1 MGAAM
6 ILARRDG
13 VGPDLKSIID
23 RWADYVSHGQFRL
36 DDGTLARN
44 RPFHNSLW
52 GDDMYMSV
60 PLLAQMGKL
69 TDDKSYYDDAAKQV
83 LQMSAH
89 LFVPEKGLYAHA
101 WHAGNAANH
110 PRYYWGRANGWC
122 MVAMVEL
129 LDVLPEDHPARANI
143 IKQLQLHAR
152 GIAEVQS
159 GSGLWHQLLDR
170 EDSYLESSCTAMFTY
185 AIAKGVNRG
194 WLNPTSY
201 ASVAVAGWDGLS
213 TRVSSDGKIEGTC
226 IGTNYAD
233 DAVYYYNRPAIDDI
247 HGYGPTLLA
256 GSEMIRLMQNQSI
269 RGTVGPS
276 SPIMFTEEK

>member
-1 MGAAM
+1 
-6 ILARRDG
+6 
-13 VGPDLKSIID
+13 
-23 RWADYVSHGQFRL
+23 
-36 DDGTLARN
+36 
-44 RPFHNSLW
+44 
-52 GDDMYMSV
+52 MYMSV

-69 TDDKSYYDDAAKQV
+69 TGDKSYYDDAVKQV

-89 LFVPEKGLYAHA
+89 LFVPEKGLYAHG
-101 WHAGNAANH
+101 WHAGNPTNH

-129 LDVLPEDHPARANI
+129 LDVLPEDHPGRADV

-170 EDSYLESSCTAMFTY
+170 EDSYLETSCTAMFTY
-185 AIAKGVNRG
+185 SLAKGVNRG

-201 ASVAVAGWDGLS
+201 GSVAVAGWDGLS
-213 TRVSSDGKIEGTC
+213 TRISPDGKVDGTC
-226 IGTNYAD
+226 VGTNYAD

-256 GSEMIRLMQNQSI
+256 ASEIIRLMQNEHL
-269 RGTVGPS
+269 RGTVGPA
-276 SPIMFTEEK
+276 SPVMFIERK